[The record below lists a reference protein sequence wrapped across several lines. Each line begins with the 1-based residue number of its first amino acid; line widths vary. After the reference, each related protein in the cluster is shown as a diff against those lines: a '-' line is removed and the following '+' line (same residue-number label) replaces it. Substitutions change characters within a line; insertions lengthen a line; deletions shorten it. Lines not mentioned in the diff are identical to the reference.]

1 MSEIL
6 HLAAER
12 PRLLQ
17 LTDLHLD
24 GGQGT
29 LMGVD
34 CQASLAAVLAQV
46 AEVPVADA
54 TLLTGDLSQDRS
66 RASYQRCRQMLS
78 HLPAPVTWVPGN
90 HDQPALMRECLVEA
104 PFTAVKRLVFD
115 HWQVV
120 LLNSQLPGRIC
131 GELAADELA
140 RIAAAAA
147 EFPEHHLLLV
157 MHHHPVS
164 MHSEWLDQHR
174 LLNSDVLWQCLAE
187 VPQIKGVLFGHVH
200 QEVDRQ
206 HQGVRVLATPA
217 TCVQFKP
224 QSDDFGIDPQSPG
237 FRILELES
245 DGRIGTRVH
254 RLAPGQFVAI
264 DDPRGY

>member
-24 GGQGT
+24 GGSAT

-34 CQASLAAVLAQV
+34 CQQSLAAVLKLV
-46 AEVPVADA
+46 ADVPAADA

-66 RASYQRCRQMLS
+66 RASYQRCHQMLS
-78 HLPAPVTWVPGN
+78 HLPSPVTWVPGN
-90 HDQPALMRECLVEA
+90 HDQPALMDECLGEA
-104 PFTAVKRLVFD
+104 PFSAVKRLVFD

-131 GELAADELA
+131 GQLPEDELA
-140 RIAAAAA
+140 RVAAAAA
-147 EFPEHHLLLV
+147 EFPDHHLLLV
-157 MHHHPVS
+157 MHHHPVP
-164 MHSEWLDQHR
+164 MHSEWLDHHR
-174 LLNSDVLWQCLAE
+174 LLNSDALWQCLAD
-187 VPQIKGVLFGHVH
+187 VPQARGILFGHVH
-200 QEVDRQ
+200 QEVDRRQ
-206 HQGVRVLATPA
+206 QGVRVLATPA
-217 TCVQFKP
+217 TSVQFKP

-237 FRILELES
+237 FRTLALES
-245 DGRIGTRVH
+245 DGQITTEVH